1 LPISGGI
8 MEIIKNKVC
17 GADIHKK
24 FLVATILSRDGTQI
38 SERFGM
44 MLDDIL
50 KFKEWVIANNCEQV
64 AVESTG
70 VYWVPIYTALEDK
83 IEVIVAN
90 PYQIKHTPGRK
101 TDKVDS
107 EWIAELCLKGM
118 IEPSRIFPKEDRELR
133 TLTRA
138 RENLVNNRTQMKN
151 RIHQILE
158 YSCIKISSVLTDI
171 FGKSGRY
178 LLDGLLEG
186 KSIDEILIGT
196 KSKTIRKNEKQLRE
210 AIKNSLDPAQI
221 LVIRYY
227 LEQME
232 EIQKKIDNLDI
243 EIMSRIKSKK
253 EDLEIAMSIPG
264 IAFTSASSILA
275 EIGNYRDFEN
285 GNKLAAWCGLVP
297 SIYESANKRIT
308 GSITKQGSK
317 HVRRML
323 VQVAHAISRTKN
335 SKLKS
340 FFLRIKAK
348 KGSKVA
354 IVALARK
361 VLCILH
367 HLLVNR
373 EMYEETVGLKPKSLK
388 FDRTSSPIQITEQ
401 DMIDAL
407 IKAGYIVKKM
417 DKGGRS
423 GGGYSTPLS

>member
-1 LPISGGI
+1 
-8 MEIIKNKVC
+8 MKMVKNKVC

-24 FLVATILSRDGTQI
+24 FLVATILSGNGTQI

-44 MLDDIL
+44 KLDDIL
-50 KFKEWVIANNCEQV
+50 KFKEWVLENNCEQV

-70 VYWVPIYTALEDK
+70 VYWVPIYTVLEDK

-101 TDKVDS
+101 TDQRDS

-151 RIHQILE
+151 RIHQALE
-158 YSCIKISSVLTDI
+158 YSCIKISSVLSDV

-178 LLDGLLEG
+178 ILDCLLEG
-186 KSIDEILIGT
+186 KNIDQILVVL
-196 KSKTIRKNEKQLRE
+196 KSKAIRKKEQQLRE

-221 LVIRYY
+221 LVIRMC
-227 LEQME
+227 LELME
-232 EIQKKIDNLDI
+232 EIQKKIENLDT
-243 EIMSRIKSKK
+243 EIMSRIKRMK
-253 EDLEIAMSIPG
+253 EDIEIAMSIPG

-275 EIGNYRDFEN
+275 EIGNYRDFAN

-297 SIYESANKRIT
+297 KVYESADKRII
-308 GSITKQGSK
+308 GSITKHGSK

-323 VQVAHAISRTKN
+323 VQVAHAISRTRN
-335 SKLKS
+335 SRLKS
-340 FFLRIKAK
+340 FFLRLKTK
-348 KGSKVA
+348 KGTKVA
-354 IVALARK
+354 VVALARK

-373 EMYEETVGLKPKSLK
+373 EMYEESGNLKPKQPLK

-401 DMIDAL
+401 NMIDTL
-407 IKAGYIVKKM
+407 IKAGYIIKKM
-417 DKGGRS
+417 DTGG
-423 GGGYSTPLS
+423 

>member
-1 LPISGGI
+1 
-8 MEIIKNKVC
+8 MEMIRKKVC

-24 FLVATILSRDGTQI
+24 FLVATILSRDGTKT

-44 MLDDIL
+44 TLDEIL
-50 KFKEWVIANNCEQV
+50 KFKEWVLENNCEQV

-70 VYWVPIYTALEDK
+70 VYWVPIYTVLEDK
-83 IEVIVAN
+83 IEVIVGN

-101 TDKVDS
+101 TDLRDS

-118 IEPSRIFPKEDRELR
+118 IERSRIFPNEDRELR

-151 RIHQILE
+151 RIHQALE
-158 YSCIKISSVLTDI
+158 YSCIKTSSVLSDI

-178 LLDGLLEG
+178 ILDGLLEG
-186 KSIDEILIGT
+186 KTIDEILIGT
-196 KSKTIRKNEKQLRE
+196 KSKTIRKKEQQLRE

-221 LVIRYY
+221 FVIRNN
-227 LEQME
+227 LELIE

-243 EIMSRIKSKK
+243 EIISRIKSKK

-275 EIGNYRDFEN
+275 EIGNYRDFAN
-285 GNKLAAWCGLVP
+285 GSKLAVWCGLVP
-297 SIYESANKRIT
+297 SIYGSAEKRIM

-335 SKLKS
+335 SRLKS

-348 KGSKVA
+348 KGTKVA
-354 IVALARK
+354 VVALARK
-361 VLCILH
+361 ILCILH

-373 EMYEETVGLKPKSLK
+373 EMYEESGNLKPKPFK

-401 DMIDAL
+401 DMIDTL
-407 IKAGYIVKKM
+407 VKAGYVIKKM
-417 DKGGRS
+417 DTGADTGS
-423 GGGYSTPLS
+423 

>member
-1 LPISGGI
+1 V
-8 MEIIKNKVC
+8 KNKVC

-24 FLVATILSRDGTQI
+24 FLVATILSRDETKI

-44 MLDDIL
+44 TLDEIL

-70 VYWVPIYTALEDK
+70 VYWVPIYTVLEDK

-101 TDKVDS
+101 TDLRDS

-138 RENLVNNRTQMKN
+138 RESLVNNITQFKN
-151 RIHQILE
+151 RIHQTLE
-158 YSCIKISSVLTDI
+158 TSCIKLSSVLSDI

-178 LLDGLLEG
+178 ILDGLLEG
-186 KSIDEILIGT
+186 KTIEEILNGI
-196 KSKTIRKNEKQLRE
+196 KLKTIKKKEQQLRE
-210 AIKNSLDPAQI
+210 AIKNSLDSAQI
-221 LVIRYY
+221 PVIRNY
-227 LEQME
+227 LELIE
-232 EIQKKIDNLDI
+232 EFQKNIKTLDT
-243 EIMSRIKSKK
+243 EIMSRIERIRK
-253 EDLEIAMSIPG
+253 DVEIAMSIPG

-297 SIYESANKRIT
+297 SIYGSAEKRIM

-317 HVRRML
+317 HVRRIL
-323 VQVAHAISRTKN
+323 VQVAHAISRTRN

-340 FFLRIKAK
+340 FFQRIKAK
-348 KGSKVA
+348 KGTKIAV
-354 IVALARK
+354 VALARK

-373 EMYEETVGLKPKSLK
+373 EMFEESGNKKPKHPLK

-407 IKAGYIVKKM
+407 VKAGYIIKKM
-417 DKGGRS
+417 DKGGWKRERI
-423 GGGYSTPLS
+423 